1 MIYKKIAT
9 ELRTRINSD
18 DYAVGDMLPSEK
30 ALAAELK
37 VSVMTLRKALAL
49 LEEEKLIARRHG
61 SGTCIVRKS
70 NYHGGELEGF
80 NYQMQVV
87 GVTNYRNKVIEFT
100 LLDAP
105 PAIAQQLKIQPGE
118 KVYYVRRLRLI
129 DEVPI
134 LVEETAGLVARL
146 KTSPELVMKDKI
158 LTIDVGTGSTRA
170 AIVRIDG
177 AMIGFAQREYE
188 QTTPRAGWSEQAPSL
203 WWQAACDCIRE
214 VLYRYPETAAQIA
227 VIGACGQ
234 MHGTVLLDD
243 RGELVE
249 DRALLWNDKR
259 SQPQVDAFNAR
270 EGWEKWLAHLN
281 NPPAA
286 AWPAFK
292 LAWWRE
298 NHPDRWSQL
307 AKVLM
312 PKDYINFMLTGA
324 MATDYSEASC
334 YFLMDSETRS
344 WSSQAC
350 ETFGLRV
357 DQLPELKLSSDIIG
371 QVTQRAADLT
381 GLPAGI
387 PVVAGT
393 SDMAASLLGSGVY
406 EPGMASDSTGTSTL
420 MTVVSPRPLHHPLV
434 NNLHLA
440 NAAWGGF
447 TILDAGGDA
456 VRWARLALADNQITH
471 PQLLQEAAAVP
482 AGGEGL
488 LFLPYL
494 TGERLA
500 EHTNS
505 RAQFFGLQRKHR
517 RGHLFR
523 AVLEGV
529 AFASW
534 RNLRQLQKCGQYP
547 QQMIASGGGA
557 RSSLWLEIK
566 AAAYNLPI
574 LSTRNQENGVTGCGI
589 IAGVGVGLYADFASG
604 VRQTVQFDKLISP
617 DPRLRDYYHACCELF
632 DTLYRQSAA
641 LYDRLDAL
649 SVGPD

>member
-1 MIYKKIAT
+1 
-9 ELRTRINSD
+9 
-18 DYAVGDMLPSEK
+18 
-30 ALAAELK
+30 
-37 VSVMTLRKALAL
+37 
-49 LEEEKLIARRHG
+49 
-61 SGTCIVRKS
+61 
-70 NYHGGELEGF
+70 
-80 NYQMQVV
+80 
-87 GVTNYRNKVIEFT
+87 
-100 LLDAP
+100 
-105 PAIAQQLKIQPGE
+105 
-118 KVYYVRRLRLI
+118 
-129 DEVPI
+129 
-134 LVEETAGLVARL
+134 
-146 KTSPELVMKDKI
+146 MKDKI

-203 WWQAACDCIRE
+203 WWQAACDCIHE

-440 NAAWGGF
+440 NAAWADLRSSTPAAMPF
-447 TILDAGGDA
+447 AGRG
-456 VRWARLALADNQITH
+456 WRLPIT
-471 PQLLQEAAAVP
+471 
-482 AGGEGL
+482 
-488 LFLPYL
+488 
-494 TGERLA
+494 RLRI
-500 EHTNS
+500 HS
-505 RAQFFGLQRKHR
+505 FYRKRRRCR
-517 RGHLFR
+517 RG
-523 AVLEGV
+523 
-529 AFASW
+529 
-534 RNLRQLQKCGQYP
+534 QKGCCFF
-547 QQMIASGGGA
+547 
-557 RSSLWLEIK
+557 
-566 AAAYNLPI
+566 PI
-574 LSTRNQENGVTGCGI
+574 
-589 IAGVGVGLYADFASG
+589 
-604 VRQTVQFDKLISP
+604 
-617 DPRLRDYYHACCELF
+617 
-632 DTLYRQSAA
+632 
-641 LYDRLDAL
+641 
-649 SVGPD
+649 

>member
-1 MIYKKIAT
+1 
-9 ELRTRINSD
+9 
-18 DYAVGDMLPSEK
+18 
-30 ALAAELK
+30 
-37 VSVMTLRKALAL
+37 
-49 LEEEKLIARRHG
+49 
-61 SGTCIVRKS
+61 
-70 NYHGGELEGF
+70 
-80 NYQMQVV
+80 
-87 GVTNYRNKVIEFT
+87 
-100 LLDAP
+100 
-105 PAIAQQLKIQPGE
+105 
-118 KVYYVRRLRLI
+118 
-129 DEVPI
+129 
-134 LVEETAGLVARL
+134 
-146 KTSPELVMKDKI
+146 MKDKI

-292 LAWWRE
+292 
-298 NHPDRWSQL
+298 
-307 AKVLM
+307 
-312 PKDYINFMLTGA
+312 
-324 MATDYSEASC
+324 
-334 YFLMDSETRS
+334 
-344 WSSQAC
+344 
-350 ETFGLRV
+350 FGLRV

-482 AGGEGL
+482 AGAEGL

>member
-1 MIYKKIAT
+1 
-9 ELRTRINSD
+9 
-18 DYAVGDMLPSEK
+18 
-30 ALAAELK
+30 
-37 VSVMTLRKALAL
+37 
-49 LEEEKLIARRHG
+49 
-61 SGTCIVRKS
+61 
-70 NYHGGELEGF
+70 
-80 NYQMQVV
+80 
-87 GVTNYRNKVIEFT
+87 
-100 LLDAP
+100 
-105 PAIAQQLKIQPGE
+105 
-118 KVYYVRRLRLI
+118 
-129 DEVPI
+129 
-134 LVEETAGLVARL
+134 
-146 KTSPELVMKDKI
+146 MKDKI

-307 AKVLM
+307 A
-312 PKDYINFMLTGA
+312 
-324 MATDYSEASC
+324 
-334 YFLMDSETRS
+334 
-344 WSSQAC
+344 
-350 ETFGLRV
+350 
-357 DQLPELKLSSDIIG
+357 
-371 QVTQRAADLT
+371 ADLT

-482 AGGEGL
+482 AGAEGL

-566 AAAYNLPI
+566 ASAYNLPI

-617 DPRLRDYYHACCELF
+617 DPLLRDYYHACCELF

>member
-1 MIYKKIAT
+1 
-9 ELRTRINSD
+9 
-18 DYAVGDMLPSEK
+18 
-30 ALAAELK
+30 
-37 VSVMTLRKALAL
+37 
-49 LEEEKLIARRHG
+49 
-61 SGTCIVRKS
+61 
-70 NYHGGELEGF
+70 
-80 NYQMQVV
+80 
-87 GVTNYRNKVIEFT
+87 
-100 LLDAP
+100 
-105 PAIAQQLKIQPGE
+105 
-118 KVYYVRRLRLI
+118 
-129 DEVPI
+129 
-134 LVEETAGLVARL
+134 
-146 KTSPELVMKDKI
+146 MKDKI

-170 AIVRIDG
+170 AILHVDG
-177 AMIGFAQREYE
+177 TMVGFAQREYE
-188 QTTPRAGWSEQAPSL
+188 QTSPQAGWSEQSPSL
-203 WWQAACDCIRE
+203 WWQAACECVRE
-214 VLYRYPETAAQIA
+214 VLYRYPETVSQIA
-227 VIGACGQ
+227 VIGVCGQ
-234 MHGTVLLDD
+234 MHGTVLLDNH
-243 RGELVE
+243 GELVE

-259 SQPQVDAFNAR
+259 SQPQVDAFAVR
-270 EGWEKWLAHLN
+270 EGREKWLSHLN

-298 NHPDRWSQL
+298 HKPESWSKI
-307 AKVLM
+307 ATILM

-324 MATDYSEASC
+324 LATDYSEASC
-334 YFLMDSETRS
+334 YFLMDSETRR

-350 ETFGLRV
+350 ALFGLRV
-357 DQLPELKLSSDIIG
+357 EQLPTLKLSSDIIG
-371 QVTQRAADLT
+371 YVTPEASRLTDL
-381 GLPAGI
+381 PCGI

-420 MTVVSPRPLHHPLV
+420 LTVVAKHPLQHPLV

-471 PQLLQEAAAVP
+471 PQLLQEAATVQ
-482 AGGEGL
+482 AGAEGL

-500 EHTNS
+500 EKNNS

-534 RNLRQLQKCGQYP
+534 RNLRQLQACGQYP
-547 QQMIASGGGA
+547 EQMIASGGGA
-557 RSSLWLEIK
+557 RSPLWLEIK

-617 DPRLRDYYHACCELF
+617 DPRLRDYYQACTELF
-632 DTLYRQSAA
+632 DTLYQQSTA

-649 SVGPD
+649 SAGPD

>member
-1 MIYKKIAT
+1 
-9 ELRTRINSD
+9 
-18 DYAVGDMLPSEK
+18 
-30 ALAAELK
+30 
-37 VSVMTLRKALAL
+37 
-49 LEEEKLIARRHG
+49 
-61 SGTCIVRKS
+61 
-70 NYHGGELEGF
+70 
-80 NYQMQVV
+80 
-87 GVTNYRNKVIEFT
+87 
-100 LLDAP
+100 
-105 PAIAQQLKIQPGE
+105 
-118 KVYYVRRLRLI
+118 
-129 DEVPI
+129 
-134 LVEETAGLVARL
+134 
-146 KTSPELVMKDKI
+146 MKDKI

-259 SQPQVDAFNAR
+259 SQPQVDAFIAR
-270 EGWEKWLAHLN
+270 EGREKWLAHLN

-312 PKDYINFMLTGA
+312 PKDY
-324 MATDYSEASC
+324 
-334 YFLMDSETRS
+334 
-344 WSSQAC
+344 
-350 ETFGLRV
+350 
-357 DQLPELKLSSDIIG
+357 
-371 QVTQRAADLT
+371 
-381 GLPAGI
+381 
-387 PVVAGT
+387 
-393 SDMAASLLGSGVY
+393 
-406 EPGMASDSTGTSTL
+406 
-420 MTVVSPRPLHHPLV
+420 
-434 NNLHLA
+434 
-440 NAAWGGF
+440 
-447 TILDAGGDA
+447 
-456 VRWARLALADNQITH
+456 
-471 PQLLQEAAAVP
+471 
-482 AGGEGL
+482 
-488 LFLPYL
+488 
-494 TGERLA
+494 
-500 EHTNS
+500 
-505 RAQFFGLQRKHR
+505 
-517 RGHLFR
+517 
-523 AVLEGV
+523 
-529 AFASW
+529 
-534 RNLRQLQKCGQYP
+534 LRQLQKCAQYP

-589 IAGVGVGLYADFASG
+589 IAGVGVGLYAGFASG

>member
-1 MIYKKIAT
+1 
-9 ELRTRINSD
+9 
-18 DYAVGDMLPSEK
+18 
-30 ALAAELK
+30 
-37 VSVMTLRKALAL
+37 
-49 LEEEKLIARRHG
+49 
-61 SGTCIVRKS
+61 
-70 NYHGGELEGF
+70 
-80 NYQMQVV
+80 
-87 GVTNYRNKVIEFT
+87 
-100 LLDAP
+100 
-105 PAIAQQLKIQPGE
+105 
-118 KVYYVRRLRLI
+118 
-129 DEVPI
+129 
-134 LVEETAGLVARL
+134 
-146 KTSPELVMKDKI
+146 MKDKI

-456 VRWARLALADNQITH
+456 VRWARLALADYAST
-471 PQLLQEAAAVP
+471 A
-482 AGGEGL
+482 
-488 LFLPYL
+488 F
-494 TGERLA
+494 TG
-500 EHTNS
+500 
-505 RAQFFGLQRKHR
+505 
-517 RGHLFR
+517 
-523 AVLEGV
+523 
-529 AFASW
+529 
-534 RNLRQLQKCGQYP
+534 
-547 QQMIASGGGA
+547 SGGGA
-557 RSSLWLEIK
+557 GGGRRAAVSSLSDGRTSGRTHELAGTVFWPAAQASPRSFIPRSSGRGGLCILAQSS
-566 AAAYNLPI
+566 AAA
-574 LSTRNQENGVTGCGI
+574 E
-589 IAGVGVGLYADFASG
+589 
-604 VRQTVQFDKLISP
+604 VRAV
-617 DPRLRDYYHACCELF
+617 
-632 DTLYRQSAA
+632 SATN
-641 LYDRLDAL
+641 DRFRRRRAQLA
-649 SVGPD
+649 VA

>member
-1 MIYKKIAT
+1 
-9 ELRTRINSD
+9 
-18 DYAVGDMLPSEK
+18 
-30 ALAAELK
+30 
-37 VSVMTLRKALAL
+37 
-49 LEEEKLIARRHG
+49 
-61 SGTCIVRKS
+61 
-70 NYHGGELEGF
+70 
-80 NYQMQVV
+80 
-87 GVTNYRNKVIEFT
+87 
-100 LLDAP
+100 
-105 PAIAQQLKIQPGE
+105 
-118 KVYYVRRLRLI
+118 
-129 DEVPI
+129 
-134 LVEETAGLVARL
+134 
-146 KTSPELVMKDKI
+146 MKDKI

-170 AIVRIDG
+170 AILRIDG
-177 AMIGFAQREYE
+177 ATIGFAQREYE
-188 QTTPRAGWSEQAPSL
+188 QTTPCAGWSEQAPSL

-234 MHGTVLLDD
+234 MHGTVLLDEQ
-243 RGELVE
+243 GELVE

-259 SQPQVDAFNAR
+259 SQPQVDAFIAR
-270 EGWEKWLAHLN
+270 EGREKWLAHLN

-292 LAWWRE
+292 LVWWRE
-298 NHPDRWSQL
+298 HHPERWPQI

-334 YFLMDSETRS
+334 YFLM
-344 WSSQAC
+344 
-350 ETFGLRV
+350 
-357 DQLPELKLSSDIIG
+357 
-371 QVTQRAADLT
+371 
-381 GLPAGI
+381 
-387 PVVAGT
+387 
-393 SDMAASLLGSGVY
+393 
-406 EPGMASDSTGTSTL
+406 
-420 MTVVSPRPLHHPLV
+420 
-434 NNLHLA
+434 
-440 NAAWGGF
+440 
-447 TILDAGGDA
+447 
-456 VRWARLALADNQITH
+456 ITH

-482 AGGEGL
+482 AGAEGL

-557 RSSLWLEIK
+557 RSPLWLEIK

-589 IAGVGVGLYADFASG
+589 IAGVGAGLYADFASG
-604 VRQTVQFDKLISP
+604 VRQTVQFDKVISP
-617 DPRLRDYYHACCELF
+617 DPRLRDYYHACSELF

>member
-1 MIYKKIAT
+1 
-9 ELRTRINSD
+9 
-18 DYAVGDMLPSEK
+18 
-30 ALAAELK
+30 
-37 VSVMTLRKALAL
+37 
-49 LEEEKLIARRHG
+49 
-61 SGTCIVRKS
+61 
-70 NYHGGELEGF
+70 
-80 NYQMQVV
+80 
-87 GVTNYRNKVIEFT
+87 
-100 LLDAP
+100 
-105 PAIAQQLKIQPGE
+105 
-118 KVYYVRRLRLI
+118 
-129 DEVPI
+129 
-134 LVEETAGLVARL
+134 
-146 KTSPELVMKDKI
+146 MKDKI

-298 NHPDRWSQL
+298 
-307 AKVLM
+307 M
-312 PKDYINFMLTGA
+312 
-324 MATDYSEASC
+324 
-334 YFLMDSETRS
+334 
-344 WSSQAC
+344 
-350 ETFGLRV
+350 
-357 DQLPELKLSSDIIG
+357 
-371 QVTQRAADLT
+371 
-381 GLPAGI
+381 
-387 PVVAGT
+387 
-393 SDMAASLLGSGVY
+393 
-406 EPGMASDSTGTSTL
+406 
-420 MTVVSPRPLHHPLV
+420 
-434 NNLHLA
+434 
-440 NAAWGGF
+440 
-447 TILDAGGDA
+447 
-456 VRWARLALADNQITH
+456 
-471 PQLLQEAAAVP
+471 
-482 AGGEGL
+482 
-488 LFLPYL
+488 
-494 TGERLA
+494 
-500 EHTNS
+500 
-505 RAQFFGLQRKHR
+505 
-517 RGHLFR
+517 
-523 AVLEGV
+523 
-529 AFASW
+529 
-534 RNLRQLQKCGQYP
+534 
-547 QQMIASGGGA
+547 
-557 RSSLWLEIK
+557 
-566 AAAYNLPI
+566 PI

>member
-1 MIYKKIAT
+1 
-9 ELRTRINSD
+9 
-18 DYAVGDMLPSEK
+18 
-30 ALAAELK
+30 
-37 VSVMTLRKALAL
+37 
-49 LEEEKLIARRHG
+49 
-61 SGTCIVRKS
+61 
-70 NYHGGELEGF
+70 
-80 NYQMQVV
+80 
-87 GVTNYRNKVIEFT
+87 
-100 LLDAP
+100 
-105 PAIAQQLKIQPGE
+105 
-118 KVYYVRRLRLI
+118 
-129 DEVPI
+129 
-134 LVEETAGLVARL
+134 
-146 KTSPELVMKDKI
+146 MKDKI

-234 MHGTVLLDD
+234 MHGTFLLDD

-281 NPPAA
+281 NPPAE

-482 AGGEGL
+482 AGAEGL